1 MSSITIIIVDTVDT
15 TIIASTVAST
25 IVATV
30 VTPGIIIA
38 TSTIATGAV
47 TDANAVIATGAV
59 IDIPVVALALLLEGV
74 EDVAG
79 LLVPPQKQTTIGG
92 IFREIWLVR
101 STTMVEIFRGK
112 WCFLKSGGIQPLV
125 CWWSY

>member
-1 MSSITIIIVDTVDT
+1 MTSITIIIVDTIATSVAT
-15 TIIASTVAST
+15 TIASTGT
-25 IVATV
+25 
-30 VTPGIIIA
+30 IIA

-47 TDANAVIATGAV
+47 TDATSTIATGAV

-79 LLVPPQKQTTIGG
+79 LLVPPQKHTTIGG

-101 STTMVEIFRGK
+101 STTIGGIFRGK

-125 CWWSY
+125 C